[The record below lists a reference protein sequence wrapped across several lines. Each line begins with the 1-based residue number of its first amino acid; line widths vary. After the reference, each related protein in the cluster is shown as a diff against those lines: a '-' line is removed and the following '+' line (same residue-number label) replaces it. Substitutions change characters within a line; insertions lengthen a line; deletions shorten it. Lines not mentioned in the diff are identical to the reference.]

1 MKTIL
6 SALIGAIA
14 AAAVGGAALAEDK
27 VRAAVGQRGNW
38 DTLFISQGIEA
49 GIFKREGIDVDVT
62 WTRGGAETLQ
72 TVITNSADLA
82 VANGI
87 LGVISA
93 ISKGAPVKIVSA
105 QMTGAVD
112 MFWYVKADSPVK
124 SMKDMNGRT
133 MGYSRPGSS
142 TNLVALA
149 LADYFHVKPNLVS
162 TGGIPDTR
170 TQVMSGQVEAG
181 WSVPHFNFD
190 LVNEGKIRIIARG
203 TDVPSLSDQTVRVNV
218 ASAKF
223 LTERRDVARR
233 FMKAYHDS
241 IEWVYAN
248 PDKAIGFYVRFNKV
262 APAVAKQT
270 YESFPKAAVAPWPVR
285 GLKQNLDEALQHKRL
300 EKPLSEADAQKL
312 LFDFVYQ
319 AK

>member
-6 SALIGAIA
+6 GALIGAIA
-14 AAAVGGAALAEDK
+14 ATAVGGAALAQDK

-38 DTLFISQGIEA
+38 DTLFISQGVEA
-49 GIFKREGIDVDVT
+49 GIFKKAGIDVDIT

-72 TVITNSADLA
+72 AVITDSADLA
-82 VANGI
+82 IANGI
-87 LGVISA
+87 LGVIGTV
-93 ISKGAPVKIVSA
+93 SKGAPLKIVSA
-105 QMTGAVD
+105 QMTGAPD
-112 MFWYVKADSPVK
+112 IFWYVKADSSVK
-124 SMKDMNGRT
+124 SMKDMEGRT

-149 LADYFHVKPNLVS
+149 LSDHFRVKPKLVS

-170 TQVMSGQVEAG
+170 TQVMSGQIDAG

-190 LVNEGKIRIIARG
+190 LVGEGKIRIIARG
-203 TDVPSLSDQTVRVNV
+203 TDVPSLNDQTVRVNV
-218 ASAKF
+218 ASTKF
-223 LTERRDVARR
+223 LTARRDAARR
-233 FMKAYHDS
+233 FMKAYYDS

-248 PDKAIGFYVRFNKV
+248 PEKAIGFYVTFNKV
-262 APAVAKQT
+262 APGIAKQT

-285 GLKQNLDEALQHKRL
+285 GLKANLDEAHQHKQL
-300 EKPLSEADAQKL
+300 EKPMTEAEAQKL

-319 AK
+319 AP

>member
-14 AAAVGGAALAEDK
+14 AAAVGSAALAQDK

>member
-1 MKTIL
+1 MNKIL
-6 SALIGAIA
+6 SALVGAIA
-14 AAAVGGAALAEDK
+14 ATVVGGAALAQDK

-38 DTLFISQGIEA
+38 DTLFISQGVEA
-49 GIFKREGIDVDVT
+49 GIFKREGIEVDVT

-72 TVITNSADLA
+72 TVITDSADLA
-82 VANGI
+82 IANGI
-87 LGVISA
+87 LGVIGA

-105 QMTGAVD
+105 QMTGAPD

-149 LADYFHVKPNLVS
+149 LSDHFRVKPNLVS

-190 LVNEGKIRIIARG
+190 LLGEGKIRIIARG
-203 TDVPSLSDQTVRVNV
+203 TDVPSLNDQTVRVNV
-218 ASAKF
+218 ASSKL

-241 IEWVYAN
+241 IEWVYTN

-270 YESFPKAAVAPWPVR
+270 YESFPKAAVAPWPVK
-285 GLKQNLDEALQHKRL
+285 GLKQNLDEALQYKRL
-300 EKPLSEADAQKL
+300 DKPLAETEAQKL

>member
-14 AAAVGGAALAEDK
+14 ATAVGGAALAQDK

-38 DTLFISQGIEA
+38 DTLFISQGVEA
-49 GIFKREGIDVDVT
+49 GIFKREGIEVEVT

-87 LGVISA
+87 LGVIGA

-124 SMKDMNGRT
+124 SMKDMDGRT

-149 LADYFHVKPNLVS
+149 LSDHFRVKPNLVS

-170 TQVMSGQVEAG
+170 TQVMSGQVDAG

-248 PDKAIGFYVRFNKV
+248 PDQAIGFYVQFNKV
-262 APAVAKQT
+262 APAVARQT

-300 EKPLSEADAQKL
+300 EKPLAEAEAQKL

-319 AK
+319 GK

>member
-1 MKTIL
+1 
-6 SALIGAIA
+6 
-14 AAAVGGAALAEDK
+14 
-27 VRAAVGQRGNW
+27 
-38 DTLFISQGIEA
+38 
-49 GIFKREGIDVDVT
+49 
-62 WTRGGAETLQ
+62 
-72 TVITNSADLA
+72 
-82 VANGI
+82 
-87 LGVISA
+87 
-93 ISKGAPVKIVSA
+93 
-105 QMTGAVD
+105 MTGAPD

-149 LADYFHVKPNLVS
+149 LSDHFRVKPNLVS

-190 LVNEGKIRIIARG
+190 LLGEGKIRIIARG
-203 TDVPSLSDQTVRVNV
+203 TDVPSLNDQTVRVNV
-218 ASAKF
+218 ASSKL

-241 IEWVYAN
+241 IEWVYTN

-270 YESFPKAAVAPWPVR
+270 YESFPKAAVAPWPVK
-285 GLKQNLDEALQHKRL
+285 GLKQNLDEALQYKRL
-300 EKPLSEADAQKL
+300 DKPLAETEAQKL

>member
-14 AAAVGGAALAEDK
+14 VTAAGGAALAQDT
-27 VRAAVGQRGNW
+27 VRAAIGQRGNW
-38 DTLFISQGIEA
+38 DTLFISQGVEA
-49 GIFKREGIDVDVT
+49 GIFKRERIEVEVT

-82 VANGI
+82 IANGI
-87 LGVISA
+87 LGVIGA

-105 QMTGAVD
+105 QMTGAPD

-149 LADYFHVKPNLVS
+149 LSDHFQVKPNLVS

-190 LVNEGKIRIIARG
+190 LLGEGKIRIIARG
-203 TDVPSLSDQTVRVNV
+203 TDVPSLNDQTVRVNV
-218 ASAKF
+218 ASSKF

-248 PDKAIGFYVRFNKV
+248 PDKAIGFYVKFNKV

-285 GLKQNLDEALQHKRL
+285 GLKANLDEALQYKRL
-300 EKPLSEADAQKL
+300 EKPLAEAEAQKL
-312 LFDFVYQ
+312 LFDLVYQ